1 MDTNMTDTDM
11 TLSSPTLS
19 TPTDTE
25 ILKWIAETP
34 NNIPEILVEHVN
46 DDLFLYEDENRE
58 EMSQSY
64 VEMCDQDRLCN
75 VLACT

>member
-1 MDTNMTDTDM
+1 M

-25 ILKWIAETP
+25 ILKWIADTP

-46 DDLFLYEDENRE
+46 DDSFLHEHENTE

-64 VEMCDQDRLCN
+64 VEMCDHGLCN